1 MDKALSML
9 GLAKRAGRITSGADM
24 VEDAVRQGKAK
35 LVIIASDAAKNS
47 RKSISDCC
55 GYYNVKIL
63 EYSDKEQLARAIGT
77 DIAVAVAVNDEG
89 LAKAIEAKITDG
101 VMERKG

>member
-1 MDKALSML
+1 MDKALSMI

-24 VEDAVRQGKAK
+24 VEDAIRQGKAK
-35 LVIIASDAAKNS
+35 LVVIASDAAKNS

-55 GYYNVKIL
+55 GYYNVKYLI
-63 EYSDKEQLARAIGT
+63 YSDKEQLARAIGT
-77 DIAVAVAVNDEG
+77 DVAVAISVNDEG
-89 LAKAIEAKITDG
+89 LAKAIETKIADL

>member
-1 MDKALSML
+1 MQLFFL
-9 GLAKRAGRITSGADM
+9 FE
-24 VEDAVRQGKAK
+24 VENSAQYCDDAQNGEDS
-35 LVIIASDAAKNS
+35 SDQHT
-47 RKSISDCC
+47 DLL
-55 GYYNVKIL
+55 L